1 MAKIGTIEIDASVAK
16 KSINDLQK
24 EIRDAKKALNELAV
38 GSDGFKAQ
46 AEAVQGLEENLKNV
60 NAQLKSQQSR
70 YDLLQKGVLGTFQ
83 SIAGGAQSVI
93 AVMNMLGSEN
103 EDVLKSLQKMQ
114 NLMAFTSGLN
124 SFKQLSSQ
132 MQNIYKSITL
142 TNTALSKTKIAIA
155 STGIG
160 ALIILL
166 ASLYTNWDKV
176 SVAVD
181 DFCTKTLGNSWQKVK
196 DFFNN
201 FDTVVAEWKGAVIGA
216 VQGVGSVVVNMGSVI
231 TTAINPKN
239 WFTSD
244 GNEAIKDALNEMQN
258 SFSDF
263 SNGVQKAKEEAVQ
276 SHTDKKS
283 LSATKEAIKELEELY
298 KRDEVS
304 YTSYLNKKTALLQ
317 KQALQEKTINK
328 QTSTET
334 LQALKQVQQER
345 EKHNSDVINSN
356 LEVLKILKES
366 QLSNIEDEK
375 QRATQSIQINLWYW
389 QQKIKQYEEG
399 SKEFLELQKSINEA
413 ERELAKEQS
422 TALLQAS
429 QPQAIDT
436 SALLQNMQTQ
446 GASDGTANDMASLEY
461 KRQTISEMLYE
472 TQTQLL
478 LLNEICE
485 NSTTLALESITN
497 ATALYGDSI
506 LSVFEKVSNG
516 IEVTTDDV
524 ISAISSSIA
533 IAGTATS
540 EILGQLADE
549 QDATSKEGFEKAKK
563 LQIAQATIQM
573 FTGIASAVSGAF
585 TTKSGPW
592 DMILAGVQAAAIATS
607 GALTIA
613 KIKKQKYDS
622 GGDSSVSTALTSSAT
637 SATSTIS
644 ASDYE
649 GIENSNYM
657 TEQMGNIKVYVTETD
672 ITETQN
678 KVSVTEKNNTY

>member
-60 NAQLKSQQSR
+60 NAQLKNQQSR

-83 SIAGGAQSVI
+83 SIAGGAQSAI

-124 SFKQLSSQ
+124 SFKQLSAQ

-166 ASLYTNWDKV
+166 TSLYTNWGKV
-176 SVAVD
+176 SVAID
-181 DFCTKTLGNSWQKVK
+181 EFCTKTLGNSWQKIK
-196 DFFNN
+196 DFFSN

-231 TTAINPKN
+231 ATALNPKN

-244 GNEAIKDALNEMQN
+244 GNDAIKNALTEMQN

-263 SNGVQKAKEEAVQ
+263 SNGVQKAKEVAVQ
-276 SHTDKKS
+276 SHTDKKA
-283 LSATKEAIKELEELY
+283 LSATKEAIKEVEELY

-304 YTSYLNKKTALLQ
+304 YTSYLNRKLALLQ

-334 LQALKQVQQER
+334 LQALKQAQNER
-345 EKHNSDVINSN
+345 EKHNSEVINGT

-375 QRATQSIQINLWYW
+375 HRATQSIQINVWYW
-389 QQKIKQYEEG
+389 QQKIRQYEEG

-422 TALLQAS
+422 SALLQAS
-429 QPQAIDT
+429 QPQTIDT
-436 SALLQNMQTQ
+436 SALLQNIQTH
-446 GASDGTANDMASLEY
+446 GASDDTANDMASLEY

-497 ATALYGDSI
+497 ATSLYGDSI

-524 ISAISSSIA
+524 IGAISSSIA

-549 QDATSKEGFEKAKK
+549 QDATNKEGFEKAKK

-573 FTGIASAVSGAF
+573 FTGIATAVSGAF

-657 TEQMGNIKVYVTETD
+657 TEQMGNVKVYVTETD
-672 ITETQN
+672 ITKTQN
-678 KVSVTEKNNTY
+678 KVSVTEKNNIY

>member
-60 NAQLKSQQSR
+60 NAQLKNQQNR

-83 SIAGGAQSVI
+83 SIAGGAQSAI

-142 TNTALSKTKIAIA
+142 TNSALSKTKIAIA

-166 ASLYTNWDKV
+166 ASLYANWDKV
-176 SVAVD
+176 SVAID
-181 DFCTKTLGNSWQKVK
+181 DFCTKTLGGSWQKVK
-196 DFFNN
+196 DFFSN

-231 TTAINPKN
+231 ATAINPKN

-244 GNEAIKDALNEMQN
+244 GNDAIKSALTEMQN
-258 SFSDF
+258 SFTDF

-276 SHTDKKS
+276 THMDKKA

-304 YTSYLNKKTALLQ
+304 YTSYLNKKISLLQ

-328 QTSTET
+328 RTSTET
-334 LQALKQVQQER
+334 LQSLKQAQAER
-345 EKHNSDVINSN
+345 EKHNSEIINSN

-375 QRATQSIQINLWYW
+375 QRATQSIQINVWYW

-399 SKEFLELQKSINEA
+399 SKEFLELQRSINEA

-422 TALLQAS
+422 SMLLQQS

-436 SALLQNMQTQ
+436 SALLQNMQTR
-446 GASDGTANDMASLEY
+446 GATDETQNDVSSLEY

-478 LLNEICE
+478 LLNDICE

-524 ISAISSSIA
+524 ISAITSSIA
-533 IAGTATS
+533 IAGSATS

-549 QDATSKEGFEKAKK
+549 QDETSKEGFEKAKK

-573 FTGIASAVSGAF
+573 LTGIATAVSGAF

-592 DMILAGVQAAAIATS
+592 DIILAGVQAAAIATS

-622 GGDSSVSTALTSSAT
+622 GGDSSVNTALTSSAT
-637 SATSTIS
+637 SATSAIS

-678 KVSVTEKNNTY
+678 KVSVTEQNNTY

>member
-24 EIRDAKKALNELAV
+24 EIREAKKALNELAV
-38 GSDGFKAQ
+38 GSEGFKAQ
-46 AEAVQGLEENLKNV
+46 AQAVQGLEENLKNV
-60 NAQLKSQQSR
+60 NAQLKTQQSR

-83 SIAGGAQSVI
+83 SIAGGAQSAI

-142 TNTALSKTKIAIA
+142 TNSALSKTKIAIA

-160 ALIILL
+160 ALILLL

-176 SVAVD
+176 SVAID

-196 DFFNN
+196 DFFSN
-201 FDTVVAEWKGAVIGA
+201 FDAVVAEWKGAVIGA
-216 VQGVGSVVVNMGSVI
+216 VQGVGSVVINMGSVI
-231 TTAINPKN
+231 ATAINPKN

-244 GNEAIKDALNEMQN
+244 GNDAIKSALVEVQN
-258 SFSDF
+258 SFNDF

-276 SHTDKKS
+276 SHTDKKA

-304 YTSYLNKKTALLQ
+304 YTSYLNRKTALLQ

-334 LQALKQVQQER
+334 LQALKQAQAER

-375 QRATQSIQINLWYW
+375 QRATQSIQINVWYW

-399 SKEFLELQKSINEA
+399 SKEFLELQRSINEA
-413 ERELAKEQS
+413 ERELMKEQS
-422 TALLQAS
+422 SMLLQQS

-436 SALLQNMQTQ
+436 SALLQNMQTS
-446 GASDGTANDMASLEY
+446 GATDETQNDMASLEY

-478 LLNEICE
+478 LLNDICE
-485 NSTTLALESITN
+485 NSTTLALESIAN
-497 ATALYGDSI
+497 STALYGDSI

-524 ISAISSSIA
+524 INAITSSIA
-533 IAGTATS
+533 IAGSATS

-549 QDATSKEGFEKAKK
+549 QDETSKEGFEKAKK

-573 FTGIASAVSGAF
+573 LTGIATAVSGAF

-592 DMILAGVQAAAIATS
+592 DIILAGVQAAAIATS

-613 KIKKQKYDS
+613 KIKKQKYD
-622 GGDSSVSTALTSSAT
+622 GGSTSLDTSLTSSAS

-644 ASDYE
+644 VSDYE

-678 KVSVTEKNNTY
+678 KVSVTEQNNTY